1 MAKRINILSAGG
13 EIPFADNGLK
23 LSKSIRISEI
33 EYHEDFKS
41 LFAIDENLLK
51 RITDSM
57 LETKY
62 DNSQPIHIWAY
73 TDETGTCHK
82 FIIDGHTRLKAAEQA
97 GFETVPYYEHNFET
111 FEEAY
116 KYVLGLQV
124 NRRNLDGGEL
134 LRNISKLYG
143 TDFIQ
148 NAEGKKSEAIA
159 EILGKSDRTVEKG
172 LYVIENADE
181 ETLAKID
188 SDKLSV
194 NKAYKQLKAEGKAVA
209 PKQIKPND
217 DFEEDFDPFE
227 DNIDDLS
234 ESLNDNEG
242 NPRGL
247 NFNHS
252 DGIERPDY
260 KLSPEEDDERT
271 RERRS
276 AYLQGFSEGFYKALV
291 FACAEISKGKTPEEV
306 YKDERVS
313 DLSTSVI
320 EKFELP
326 EDAEDIVGRW

>member
-13 EIPFADNGLK
+13 DIPFADNGLK

-57 LETKY
+57 LKNKY

-124 NRRNLDGGEL
+124 NRRNLDDGEL

-159 EILGKSDRTVEKG
+159 KILGKSDRTIEKG
-172 LYVIENADE
+172 WYVIENAAE

-188 SDKLSV
+188 SGETTV
-194 NKAYKQLKAEGKAVA
+194 NKTY
-209 PKQIKPND
+209 KQIKSKEKEQD
-217 DFEEDFDPFE
+217 QITE
-227 DNIDDLS
+227 DNKKVETNFDSFDEIEELS
-234 ESLNDNEG
+234 DSLEDNSG
-242 NPRGL
+242 NPRPVIIGQEKL
-247 NFNHS
+247 KS
-252 DGIERPDY
+252 DR
-260 KLSPEEDDERT
+260 LSPEDDSKRT
-271 RERRS
+271 TERRES
-276 AYLQGFSEGFYKALV
+276 YLLGLSDGFYKALV
-291 FACAEISKGKTPEEV
+291 FACSEISKGKTPEEV
-306 YKDERVS
+306 YKNNIVFG
-313 DLSTSVI
+313 LSPTEI

-326 EDAEDIVGRW
+326 DDAEQIVGRW

>member
-1 MAKRINILSAGG
+1 MAKTLNILKAGNSV
-13 EIPFADNGLK
+13 PFADNGLK
-23 LSKSIRISEI
+23 LSKSIKISEI

-57 LETKY
+57 LENKY
-62 DNSQPIHIWAY
+62 DNSQPIHIWVY
-73 TDETGTCHK
+73 TDETGITHLY
-82 FIIDGHTRLKAAEQA
+82 IIDGHTRLKAAELA
-97 GFETVPYYEHNFET
+97 GFETVPYYEHKFES

-148 NAEGKKSEAIA
+148 NTEGKKSEAIA

-188 SDKLSV
+188 SGELSV
-194 NKAYKQLKAEGKAVA
+194 NKAYKQAKNKE
-209 PKQIKPND
+209 KQQEQLSSNTDLDEND
-217 DFEEDFDPFE
+217 DEISDCIE
-227 DNIDDLS
+227 DNSGSPL
-234 ESLNDNEG
+234 
-242 NPRGL
+242 GL

-252 DGIERPDY
+252 DGIERPTH
-260 KLSPEEDDERT
+260 KLSQEEDLERT
-271 RERRS
+271 RERRK
-276 AYLQGFSEGFYKALV
+276 AYLNGFSDGFYKALV
-291 FACAEISKGKTPEEV
+291 FACSEIEKGKTPQEV
-306 YKDERVS
+306 YTDERVS
-313 DLSTSVI
+313 DLSPSVI

-326 EDAEDIVGRW
+326 DDAEDIVCRW